1 MPSPSMADWLGDRSR
16 GSEWRHRRNVGP
28 TGRFAMRMILAVSA
42 AVALTLLLDV
52 GSGRAWDYRP
62 GYAAGGVPSGSAGL
76 ISNCYAMADR
86 IVPRGK
92 WRSAWVVRHAD
103 YCIRNGGR

>member
-1 MPSPSMADWLGDRSR
+1 
-16 GSEWRHRRNVGP
+16 
-28 TGRFAMRMILAVSA
+28 MRMILAISV
-42 AVALTLLLDV
+42 AVVLTLLLDV

-62 GYAAGGVPSGSAGL
+62 GYYAAGGAAPGSAAL

-103 YCIRNGGR
+103 YCIRNGGRL